1 MEADILIKADRLTVE
16 LGGQDILSAI
26 DLTLRR
32 GKITT
37 LIGPN
42 GAGKTTLAHVI
53 LGIIKPSSGS
63 LALAPAIKFGF
74 VPQFLS
80 IDKTLPLTAVE
91 FLKLPKSLTPQE
103 INTAL
108 GQLDI
113 EHIKDRPVHA
123 LSGSEIKKLLLARA
137 LLRKPDLFVLDE
149 PTAFLDPAGQAKF
162 YQFIAQLPKLYDCSV
177 LLISHDLHVVMAAAD
192 EVICLNRH
200 VCCHGTPHDVSRDP
214 QYHALFG
221 IAGEGLTVYPHQH
234 DHSHDHESQK

>member
-1 MEADILIKADRLTVE
+1 MNKDILIKAEQLTVRR
-16 LGGQDILSAI
+16 GGQDILSAI

-42 GAGKTTLAHVI
+42 GAGKTTLAHAL
-53 LGIIKPSSGS
+53 LGIIRPSSGS
-63 LALAPAIKFGF
+63 LTLQPAIKFGF

-80 IDKTLPLTAVE
+80 IDKTLPLTSSE
-91 FLKLPKSLTPQE
+91 FLKLPKRLKPRE
-103 INTAL
+103 LEAAL
-108 GQLDI
+108 EQVNI
-113 EHIKDRPVHA
+113 VHIKDRPLYA

-162 YQFIAQLPKLYDCSV
+162 YRFISQLPKLYHCSV
-177 LLISHDLHVVMAAAD
+177 LLISHDLHVVMADAD

-200 VCCHGTPHDVSRDP
+200 ICCHGAPHDVRQDP

-221 IAGEGLTVYPHQH
+221 TAGEALSIYPHQH
-234 DHSHDHESQK
+234 DHSHDTPSP